1 MTGCES
7 RPAVLA
13 IDSAGL
19 SCSVAVGFGE
29 RILADKQIETLYG
42 QAEALLPLV
51 DSTMRE
57 AGQEPSALEAVAVT
71 VGPGSFTGI
80 RVGLAAARG
89 ITLATGAR
97 LIGVTSFAA
106 VAAATADGNLSEG
119 RFLLVALESRRED
132 LYIQFFDPAGDPLG
146 GPAVVLPSALDDAI
160 AAAVGT
166 APLLIAGDAA
176 LRAAAALAQRY
187 DIQVME
193 GSVSGAVG
201 TLRAA
206 LQLRRLGRGENA
218 PRPLYLRSP
227 DVTLPGALR
236 NHSGGRE

>member
-1 MTGCES
+1 MTCCEA
-7 RPAVLA
+7 RRAVLA
-13 IDSAGL
+13 IDSAGS
-19 SCSVAVGFGE
+19 SCSVAVGLGE

-57 AGQEPSALEAVAVT
+57 AGQEPRALEAVVVT

-89 ITLATGAR
+89 IALATGAR
-97 LIGVTSFAA
+97 LIGVTSFTA
-106 VAAATADGNLSEG
+106 VAAATAYSNLSEG

-132 LYIQFFDPAGDPLG
+132 LYAQFFNPAGDPLA
-146 GPAVVLPSALDDAI
+146 GPAVVMPSALGDTID
-160 AAAVGT
+160 AAVGI

-176 LRAAAALAQRY
+176 LRAAAALAQGY
-187 DIQVME
+187 DIQIME
-193 GSVSGAVG
+193 GSVSGAVA
-201 TLRAA
+201 TLRAG
-206 LQLRRLGRGENA
+206 LQQRRLGRAECA

-227 DVTLPGALR
+227 DVTPPGALR
-236 NHSGGRE
+236 SRSRSWE